1 MAYDLETE
9 KLEVSD
15 YCFTIKKNKL
25 WRVQIIEII
34 QYEESIK
41 TYNLSKISNSNNY
54 FVNGILVH
62 NESR

>member
-1 MAYDLETE
+1 M

-15 YCFTIKKNKL
+15 FCFTIKKNKL
-25 WRVQIIEII
+25 KRVQVIEII

-54 FVNGILVH
+54 FANGILVH
-62 NESR
+62 NESK